1 MSVIVKE
8 QKRMTSLATLK
19 NWNKSPTTGCPDW
32 CGCYDLCGFVTSMIV
47 VTIVWVVTDA
57 DGRDRCG
64 DVNGAGVVTGV
75 VDVIGVVMW
84 PVRGS

>member
-1 MSVIVKE
+1 M
-8 QKRMTSLATLK
+8 
-19 NWNKSPTTGCPDW
+19 
-32 CGCYDLCGFVTSMIV
+32 CGFVTGMIV

-75 VDVIGVVMW
+75 GDVIGVLMW